1 MTFSIP
7 SLGLNNDSINI
18 NNDKLILKIT
28 KTYFS
33 QIGFILTSKSDS
45 LCKSSGSY
53 CFFIGMIGP

>member
-18 NNDKLILKIT
+18 KSQINLKIS

-33 QIGFILTSKSDS
+33 QIGFILTSKLDS
-45 LCKSSGSY
+45 LAKSSGCS
-53 CFFIGMIGP
+53 CFFIGMMGP